1 MPRSTMTISDR
12 LTEAREAAGLTIAET
27 ARRAAV
33 AERTLKAWEAGKSTP
48 RPNKLQMLAGVLSV
62 PMLWLL
68 SGDSEYEV
76 GTSHVSRIDEL
87 DGKVRRLE
95 ELQREIVLL
104 TGEISDQIS
113 HIRRN
118 EAELEKL
125 AS

>member
-1 MPRSTMTISDR
+1 MPRSSMTIADR
-12 LTEAREAAGLTIAET
+12 LSEAREAAGLTIAEA

-33 AERTLKAWEAGKSTP
+33 SERTLKAWEAGKASP

-68 SGDSEYEV
+68 SGDAEYEV
-76 GTSHVSRIDEL
+76 NTSHVSRIDEL

-95 ELQREIVLL
+95 ELQREITLL
-104 TGEISDQIS
+104 TGEISDQIN

>member
-1 MPRSTMTISDR
+1 MPRSSISISER
-12 LTEAREAAGLTIAET
+12 LTEAREAAGLTIAEA

-33 AERTLKAWEAGKSTP
+33 AERTLQSWEAGKATP

-68 SGDSEYEV
+68 SGDAAYEAN
-76 GTSHVSRIDEL
+76 TSHVSRIDEL

-95 ELQREIVLL
+95 ELQREISLL
-104 TGEISDQIS
+104 TGEISAQLS